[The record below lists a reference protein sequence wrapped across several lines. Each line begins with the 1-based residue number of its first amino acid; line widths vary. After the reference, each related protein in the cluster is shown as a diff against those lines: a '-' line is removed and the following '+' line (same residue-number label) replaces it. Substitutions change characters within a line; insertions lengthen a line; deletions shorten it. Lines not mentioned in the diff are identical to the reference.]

1 MSERTKRAV
10 VTGGAGVIGKA
21 CCRRLLADGY
31 GVLAVDLD
39 KDLGAVL
46 VEELD
51 AGDQLTFHASDV
63 TNELDVE
70 GYVQQAIATFGGIDA
85 FFNNAGV
92 EGLVAP
98 IVSYPVDA
106 FDRVIAVNLRGVF
119 LGLKYVMAAMAQGG
133 GGSIVNTASV
143 AGLIGSPGL
152 APYIASKHG
161 VVGLTKT
168 AALEGAAIGV
178 RVNAVCPGPVDSR
191 MMESLE
197 DGVVEL
203 MGMANREAAHAEFAQ
218 RVPVGRYAKPE
229 EVADLVAY
237 LLSDRAAYVSGAAI
251 PVDWGFTAQ

>member
-1 MSERTKRAV
+1 M
-10 VTGGAGVIGKA
+10 
-21 CCRRLLADGY
+21 
-31 GVLAVDLD
+31 
-39 KDLGAVL
+39 
-46 VEELD
+46 
-51 AGDQLTFHASDV
+51 
-63 TNELDVE
+63 
-70 GYVQQAIATFGGIDA
+70 QQAIATFGGIDA

-178 RVNAVCPGPVDSR
+178 GSTPSVPAPWT
-191 MMESLE
+191 
-197 DGVVEL
+197 
-203 MGMANREAAHAEFAQ
+203 AA
-218 RVPVGRYAKPE
+218 
-229 EVADLVAY
+229 
-237 LLSDRAAYVSGAAI
+237 
-251 PVDWGFTAQ
+251 